1 MSCDEI
7 WVTANGDHIKVCDMT
22 EQHAKNALNM
32 LLRRHREAKV
42 QFQQESAKQFF
53 AAAGGEEGGLGAYMH
68 EQDILGTKGA
78 SQ

>member
-1 MSCDEI
+1 MSCEEI
-7 WVTANGDHIKVCDMT
+7 WVTASGENIKVCDMT
-22 EQHAKNALNM
+22 ESHAKHALNL

-42 QFQQESAKQFF
+42 QFQQEARKQFF

-68 EQDILGTKGA
+68 DQDILGTKGA